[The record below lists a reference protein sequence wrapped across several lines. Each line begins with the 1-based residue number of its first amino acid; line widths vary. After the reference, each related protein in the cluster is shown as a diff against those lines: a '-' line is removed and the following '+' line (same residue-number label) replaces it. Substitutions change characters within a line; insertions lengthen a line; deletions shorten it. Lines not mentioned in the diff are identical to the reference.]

1 MARIPDDELA
11 RIKRE
16 TYLVAQAQA
25 QAGEVELRR
34 HGPNLIGRCLWHDD
48 QTARL
53 IITPGKNLWR
63 CMGACQVGG
72 SASDWR
78 CALDEIP
85 ARPQPAQRVR
95 RRGPQ
100 PRRRRV
106 GRPPR
111 ACARRHTAARQAAA
125 IPKDEPRARRAPGV
139 HRGRIVMA
147 RAARLGTK
155 LHEALNGDGIMQLR
169 VLLEPSEDGGYTVS
183 VPSLPGCISEG
194 DTREDALANIRE
206 AVQLYFEPVEDD
218 TAGRDTAELVEIAV

>member
-16 TYLVAQAQA
+16 TYLVAQA

-95 RRGPQ
+95 RPGP
-100 PRRRRV
+100 
-106 GRPPR
+106 
-111 ACARRHTAARQAAA
+111 AAQAASRGS
-125 IPKDEPRARRAPGV
+125 PSARMCAPS
-139 HRGRIVMA
+139 HSRPA
-147 RAARLGTK
+147 SSCY
-155 LHEALNGDGIMQLR
+155 
-169 VLLEPSEDGGYTVS
+169 P
-183 VPSLPGCISEG
+183 EG
-194 DTREDALANIRE
+194 
-206 AVQLYFEPVEDD
+206 
-218 TAGRDTAELVEIAV
+218 

>member
-16 TYLVAQAQA
+16 TYLVAQA

-72 SASDWR
+72 SAIDWR

-85 ARPQPAQRVR
+85 ARPRPAQRVR
-95 RRGPQ
+95 RAGARSPGGVAWAALRAHVRAVTQ
-100 PRRRRV
+100 PPGKQLLSRRMN
-106 GRPPR
+106 P
-111 ACARRHTAARQAAA
+111 
-125 IPKDEPRARRAPGV
+125 E
-139 HRGRIVMA
+139 
-147 RAARLGTK
+147 RAAR
-155 LHEALNGDGIMQLR
+155 R
-169 VLLEPSEDGGYTVS
+169 VY
-183 VPSLPGCISEG
+183 
-194 DTREDALANIRE
+194 
-206 AVQLYFEPVEDD
+206 
-218 TAGRDTAELVEIAV
+218 IAVES